1 VKLSKEVI
9 ANAFDAQRLLAHRAR
24 FVDALT
30 WAK

>member
-1 VKLSKEVI
+1 VI